1 MSMKYFKPILFSLM
15 AFSLLISCNNETVV
29 VQEKYN
35 ISGQLIGA
43 NDGSVYLKARGDEG
57 WETIDS
63 ATVLNGQ
70 FAFSGSVESAKIVYL
85 TSTNFKGGV
94 PMILD
99 NAEISISMNKDSI
112 GSAKVEG
119 LPSQKIYDEAKSN
132 LEAFDDIWQDFYY
145 NTYRFMDDEQKAK
158 NEDYL
163 NSIYDSAQMVKK
175 EYLISFFDIHNND
188 MISAQILLDQED
200 AIGQDQML
208 VIYEK
213 MTPDV
218 LGSSFGKKLTEKIDI
233 IKKTSIGQPLI
244 DFVMNDTAG
253 KAITI
258 SEITKG
264 KYVLVDFWAAWCS
277 PCRGENPNVVA
288 NYQKYN
294 SMGFDVLGVSFDE
307 KKENWIKAI
316 QDDGLTWN
324 QVSDLKGWN
333 NAAGKLYGIRS
344 IPQNIL
350 LSPEGIIIA
359 KNLRGEDL
367 GAKLAEIFAQ

>member
-1 MSMKYFKPILFSLM
+1 MKNFKIILFSLLAM
-15 AFSLLISCNNETVV
+15 SLLYSCDNNTAEIQKT
-29 VQEKYN
+29 YT
-35 ISGQLIGA
+35 ITGQLTGA
-43 NDGSVYLKARGDEG
+43 IDGSVYLKTRGEDA

-70 FAFSGSVESAKIVYL
+70 FTLNGSVEEAQMAYL
-85 TSTNFKGGV
+85 VSDNFKGGI

-99 NAEISISMNKDSI
+99 NAEINISVHKDSI
-112 GSAKVEG
+112 SSAVIEG
-119 LPSQKIYDEAKSN
+119 LASQKVYDEAKSS
-132 LEAFDDIWQDFYY
+132 LEAFDGIWQDFYY

-158 NEDYL
+158 SEDYL

-175 EYLISFFDIHNND
+175 DYLIEFFDLHKND
-188 MISAQILLDQED
+188 MISAQILMDQQD
-200 AIGQDQML
+200 AVGQDEML

-213 MTPDV
+213 LTPEV
-218 LGSSFGKKLTEKIDI
+218 LASSFGKKLTKKIDI
-233 IKKTSIGQPLI
+233 IKRTAIGQPLI
-244 DFVMNDTAG
+244 DFTMNDTTG
-253 KAITI
+253 KSITI

-264 KYVLVDFWAAWCS
+264 KYVLIDFWAAWCG

-288 NYQKYN
+288 NFQKYN
-294 SMGFDVLGVSFDE
+294 SLGFDVLGVSFDE

-316 QDDGLTWN
+316 NDDGLTWN

-333 NAAGKLYGIRS
+333 NAAGKLYGIQS

-350 LSPEGIIIA
+350 LNPEGIIIA
-359 KNLRGEDL
+359 KNLRGDDL